1 MVHLSDVI
9 PEGTSMPGGLTEA
22 EQQEDGFAVHA
33 GLWETS
39 SMMFLHPELVSPAV
53 REAVPQTGQNWND
66 LVRLARAPEWPGYFG
81 SPRLATA
88 AQGARLWQR
97 AGSYIELALRI
108 LDGLDERQIPR
119 LSDVMSK
126 SEPNLAIDRDAVER
140 ERHVEQQQQAWLK
153 KHVTR

>member
-1 MVHLSDVI
+1 
-9 PEGTSMPGGLTEA
+9 
-22 EQQEDGFAVHA
+22 
-33 GLWETS
+33 
-39 SMMFLHPELVSPAV
+39 
-53 REAVPQTGQNWND
+53 
-66 LVRLARAPEWPGYFG
+66 
-81 SPRLATA
+81 
-88 AQGARLWQR
+88 LWQR